1 MAGDKSGGSEKK
13 FYEQLIARADRRF
26 DAHLSRLKQKE
37 RK

>member
-1 MAGDKSGGSEKK
+1 VAGDKSGGSEKK